1 MRLQKNGDYEMKTIW
16 HLACYASVVAS
27 GMLLVNG
34 CATPDPNPGPGP
46 VPIPPDNVRIA
57 ECARTFSSKIMP
69 GMLACDEIAGA
80 PGSVVVKVADF
91 KNTTRFFFD
100 SSVFMKN
107 LRLALNRYG
116 QGKVRFL
123 NNNKNVDD
131 GRKKV
136 IKERQ
141 EEQVRAY
148 LKRLGAEI
156 AANEQFNRPGN
167 PVKVAVAPVLNTNLV
182 NMNADSFTVMLRS
195 EVVKAS
201 KGKIQFLMPGAMEG
215 ADYYLTGQFVP
226 ESMKK
231 EGLINLSNY
240 IDIIDERI
248 RLGKP
253 LDTAS
258 IIAEGSSSSAAN
270 LTSSS
275 TVASAQ
281 LYEKERV
288 LTQMLHNPAFRA
300 NPNVNKHLNVMIVR
314 PSDKVAV
321 YEDMFVL
328 DRKVSDQSGRANL
341 ILSGEISGISQKVGG
356 TADDYL
362 LISAQLTDPETN
374 EIVWEDAHEVAFRT
388 KTPIVYQ

>member
-1 MRLQKNGDYEMKTIW
+1 MKTIW
-16 HLACYASVVAS
+16 HLTGYESVVAS
-27 GMLLVNG
+27 GLLLVDG
-34 CATPDPNPGPGP
+34 CATPHPEPAPEINISDNPIRAGVDSG
-46 VPIPPDNVRIA
+46 DA
-57 ECARTFSSKIMP
+57 ETFAAKIMP
-69 GMLACDEIAGA
+69 GILACEDIASA
-80 PGSVVVKVADF
+80 PGAVVVKVADF
-91 KNTTRFFFD
+91 KNTSRFFID
-100 SSVFMKN
+100 SSVFMKK

-123 NNNKNVDD
+123 NNNERVQ
-131 GRKKV
+131 GARVGV

-148 LKRLGAEI
+148 LKKLGAEI

-167 PVKVAVAPVLNTNLV
+167 PIKIAVAPVLNTNLV
-182 NMNADSFTVMLRS
+182 NMNADSFTAMLRS
-195 EVVKAS
+195 EVVKSA

-231 EGLINLSNY
+231 EGIINLSNY

-281 LYEKERV
+281 LYEKERI

-321 YEDMFVL
+321 YEDMFQL
-328 DRKVSDQSGRANL
+328 DRKISDQSGRANY
-341 ILSGEISGISQKVGG
+341 ILSGEISGMSQRRGG
-356 TADDYL
+356 SAQDYL
-362 LISAQLTDPETN
+362 LISAQLTDPEAN
-374 EIVWEDAHEVAFRT
+374 EIVWEDAHEVKRLT
-388 KTPIVYQ
+388 REGVVYQ